1 MQCTAGLVIV
11 AGLLLAWA
19 IWAGL
24 DFLFHLWRI
33 VTRDD
38 INDV

>member
-1 MQCTAGLVIV
+1 MQWTTGLLLV

-19 IWAGL
+19 IWTGL
-24 DFLFHLWRI
+24 DFLCHLWRI